1 MKTKGLL
8 LSLFLLL
15 CSTTAFADKYYKVSY
30 SSSTKYRVANPRP
43 GKKYA
48 IFNTTFNGSA
58 DYTGFLYNDGTALRL
73 DKSRDQDVFIYNDCF
88 IFEIVEVDATN
99 KHYAIR
105 SISSGSYVDV
115 DGSTSHSTPQTLRMH
130 TWDEAVAGDTFDK
143 NTTGEA
149 AVGEKNGIKQ
159 AFVNSENENYSSIY
173 YNNITSNG
181 NKVFLFSNEDD
192 SEYWGGNASEFL
204 GGQEKGQPFAFYEVY
219 EVTDENKENLNLED
233 LHIFSRCDLYSAQQI
248 YGYIKSALQI
258 TLQTPDGEK
267 LEVGDDKGDDAIGN
281 LLDGNNMSYMAT
293 DWENT
298 KDGHTLLIDLG
309 ESINSFMLYMQRRVD
324 ELDMLE
330 EYELWVLPDDE
341 SEYVKIGDYF
351 ETTLT
356 EKENYSKLFKAD
368 ELGNRTFSKIKI
380 VTKKTSATAKDN
392 CKCVGF
398 SELYV
403 LPNIDVIN
411 NAITYFDASLPVR
424 ASAKEYNEVLA
435 EYNKNASA
443 VKLLSGVPIPGNK
456 YRIYADAYCDDTND
470 EVDNPSYV
478 NRHISVGYNE
488 ATGEYSL
495 LATEDYHVATGDDVE
510 AFEWYC
516 EESNDG
522 KLMFRNVKYSTMY
535 LASAGVSSDA
545 TTWVMNTSL
554 TQRHGVPLKN
564 NAMQYLAVFNTGE
577 EWMGNVLTVQNQTAG
592 SVTIDTNNTPDD
604 ATDDVT
610 VAQGLCTDFV
620 FLPVPL
626 KDDEKKI
633 TVVTYS
639 PLVDRNTTLT
649 YNGKEY
655 SMPFSLV
662 LTGSETLPEITN
674 LVPAYHPTDGFY
686 TKDSEGNDVNHG
698 EILSTAIG
706 EIESGDT
713 LELRYDIVEP
723 FVKYGAGGKY
733 KLYRIINQRKQ
744 GVSQQAGPN
753 RSSDFPVVDGDEN
766 DQPLSPSQ
774 GKSFVAKFDTKSTN
788 MALVEYKDDEFDPK
802 TFFYFEGGDINDQ
815 YHSAFIHSAITQFK
829 SKSATEWS
837 EAGQI
842 YFVQPNA
849 SDKSFY
855 EGYSISRTILDASNN
870 PSDAWCSNHA
880 SGDIVLDHKSND
892 DGAMWLFEE
901 INEEKAN
908 EALKSYIATLATT
921 LDDTLAAKLGDK
933 DFDDAKIESYRTL
946 VSTKADAAAA
956 SSVLNEIVAISQE
969 LHMLEHEVNYGL
981 QALPDVST
989 DGDLANIHWYYARNV
1004 YGTDNKGT
1012 GVYAAYNGGNNL
1024 MKLEEKA
1031 TAADMTLKNLY
1042 HFAGDVMNP
1051 GAYNEYLD
1059 VHVHNFMA
1067 AKDSTLV
1074 GRNEVLYENITFT
1087 GEDNNI
1093 SVIQGT
1099 DGKKLAKDASW
1110 EITVTLT
1117 SNGNNNNHWG
1127 SCLLATGDSTK
1138 ANRYDNGFQVYLKTE
1153 GHVVVKAGTTTN
1165 DYYSFH
1171 HTESA
1176 NSDLKVVISYSDK
1189 RLSFTVTNSLGAEQ
1203 SIKDI
1208 TGGKD
1213 YIDCPNIADIT
1224 KLSTN
1229 IPSGVNITSLKA
1241 ENVLAMRWDEHNPDQ
1256 KWYILPSSNEIY
1268 TGLAVVMEGAD
1279 DTNMGWANVS
1289 GKSEDIFTALG
1300 YGDYS
1305 TWKFEKV
1312 IQFDDHLA
1320 ELLEMYGI
1328 ADCVIYNKN
1337 LFGLFKI
1344 INENSAVI
1352 NTIDATASEENAIKE
1367 ETAFNRIYDAMKVYE
1382 GDMANEFKAPKPGK
1396 LYTIHHV
1403 PETMPGDFKVNDR
1416 NVVKVNEDV
1425 NTSDGLDS
1433 RGVWYFEGTEQQDGF
1448 FALNDGALKFKSLH
1462 TQSYPYNDG
1471 FTANSLTL
1479 SDEASAP
1486 VTIEAVAGSAV
1497 RLKVN
1502 GSYLAT
1508 TGEDIV
1514 ANAEAQ
1520 NTGYVETTFNHNNG
1534 ADVVATSSLYN
1545 NLGVVETSFNGKLND
1560 TDITTYKSGGS
1571 ITSSII
1577 CPNGDS
1583 ANGNASPTIE
1593 YTFSYSG
1600 LPAGDKYDNVALDI
1614 HALNS
1619 GGNYQESSDNRTRQW
1634 NVRVYDGNDTMLG
1647 ELVDIDIA
1655 KGVNSGGN
1663 RHKVWNI
1670 ALATPAEADASGNLS
1685 FKIKVTKGTTNEG
1698 CFFGLSSVVL
1708 STKTRDTWYIEEI
1721 EKPDEKVYY
1730 TVPSLSSSSAAN
1742 PDNRAYASLYLGFNA
1757 KTPAGVDAWIVN
1769 GINDINQLQ
1778 METVNGIVP
1787 AEEGVIL
1794 TSASPMSNQKFYYS
1808 ATPSTVDA
1816 SENRLLGTAYTTLVR
1831 CEDDYN
1837 IYMLGKKNERIA
1849 MYWTYENRNENGE
1862 KETIGGTTNHN
1873 DSGYVQCNANK
1884 SYLMFEEEG
1893 NQTEPAMYRFFF
1905 DGGTTDI
1912 DDITG
1917 TDAPAN
1923 ENNSGIYDLQ
1933 GRKLERVVEPGI
1945 YIVNGKKV
1953 LVK

>member
-173 YNNITSNG
+173 YNNITSKG

-219 EVTDENKENLNLED
+219 EVTDENKGNLNLED

-330 EYELWVLPDDE
+330 EYELWVLPDGE

-674 LVPAYHPTDGFY
+674 LVPTYHPTDGFY

-723 FVKYGAGGKY
+723 FVKYGADGKY

-892 DGAMWLFEE
+892 DGAMWLFED
-901 INEEKAN
+901 IYEEKAN

-1634 NVRVYDGNDTMLG
+1634 NVQVYDGNDTMLG